1 MDAALL
7 QCIICPGQPRFSDV
21 SHLLT
26 HVSSKAH
33 LAHYF
38 KLQVRSHQEN
48 EALEL
53 LLEYDSWFGTNDLAQ
68 LLSERI
74 GSKDDR
80 MKKKRKSQAKGTI
93 NSTDTDEH
101 PASSRSRGDGLADP
115 SSRPNMSLPEYLDPR
130 LADWYDKVKTDPE
143 TEDASFS
150 SHVTPSTSAAAARLA
165 RAANVEMGMSHSADK
180 TKLGKGPEKHT
191 IDLEEQD
198 TLPFPVTP
206 TPPTRTRNKAVEVS
220 WTVGHGPSDPFVNGK
235 TTLNESSDDADAD
248 KERVDEMARLK
259 GVLWPGMDIF
269 DSATRQMRRRRNQKK
284 DGTVLKMMELTSSL
298 VEPTEL
304 IFSPSGILRKQ
315 RVISG
320 NVEDDSPL
328 KGESPIP
335 KRRPPRPKPSR
346 PKRPALTQLDPNV
359 ARGQDRK
366 RVKRA
371 AKQDSIGVEEDTS
384 QDNAAAL
391 RFHSPLSGIKSVF
404 SGDDEEFGLSVQ
416 VLGKRPRSGFT
427 IFADEDDQDMQS
439 SQIQH
444 AQPVFSRDTLTP
456 ARLVLDKSD
465 AYRGLR
471 TEHFAADKE
480 NVEPILN
487 TQSRIDLPSWSNSP
501 FLKRCNPGYASRYIF
516 DDTPSMG
523 LGPAGERDQ
532 CGYRSNPLLA
542 PSSKMDLYEDDPYS
556 QNVTVASSGWTAV
569 SRAVSSEATV
579 SEEEQHELARLYLES
594 TAD

>member
-38 KLQVRSHQEN
+38 TLQVRSHQEN

-53 LLEYDSWFGTNDLAQ
+53 LLEYDGWFGTNNLAQ

-80 MKKKRKSQAKGTI
+80 KKKRKSQGKGKI
-93 NSTDTDEH
+93 KSTDADEH
-101 PASSRSRGDGLADP
+101 PASSRSRGDGPADP
-115 SSRPNMSLPEYLDPR
+115 SHRPSSFIPDYLDPR
-130 LADWYDKVKTDPE
+130 LADWSDQVKPDPG
-143 TEDASFS
+143 TGDASFS
-150 SHVTPSTSAAAARLA
+150 SHVTPSASAAARLA
-165 RAANVEMGMSHSADK
+165 RAANAEMGMSVSADK
-180 TKLGKGPEKHT
+180 TKLGKEPEKRT
-191 IDLEEQD
+191 PDFEEQGAI
-198 TLPFPVTP
+198 PFPVTP
-206 TPPTRTRNKAVEVS
+206 TPPTRIGNRAVEVS
-220 WTVGHGPSDPFVNGK
+220 WTVGHEPSDPFVNGN
-235 TTLNESSDDADAD
+235 TLNESSDDVDAD
-248 KERVDEMARLK
+248 KERLDEMARLK

-269 DSATRQMRRRRNQKK
+269 DSATLQMRRRRNQKK

-304 IFSPSGILRKQ
+304 IFSPSGVLRKQ

-346 PKRPALTQLDPNV
+346 PKRLALTQLDPNV

-371 AKQDSIGVEEDTS
+371 AKHDSVDVEENTP

-391 RFHSPLSGIKSVF
+391 PFHNPLPGIRSVF
-404 SGDDEEFGLSVQ
+404 SGHDEEFDLSFQ
-416 VLGKRPRSGFT
+416 AFGKRPRSGFT
-427 IFADEDDQDMQS
+427 IFADEENQDMQS
-439 SQIQH
+439 SHIQH

-465 AYRGLR
+465 ALTNRGFG
-471 TEHFAADKE
+471 TEHFVADKE
-480 NVEPILN
+480 NVEPMLN
-487 TQSRIDLPSWSNSP
+487 TQSRLELPSWSNSP
-501 FLKRCNPGYASRYIF
+501 FLKRCNNPGYASRYIF

-523 LGPAGERDQ
+523 LGPVADRDQ
-532 CGYRSNPLLA
+532 GGYRSNPLLA
-542 PSSKMDLYEDDPYS
+542 PSSKVDFYEDDPYS
-556 QNVTVASSGWTAV
+556 RNGTVVSSGWTAV
-569 SRAVSSEATV
+569 SRAVSSETTV
-579 SEEEQHELARLYLES
+579 SEEEQHDLARLYLES